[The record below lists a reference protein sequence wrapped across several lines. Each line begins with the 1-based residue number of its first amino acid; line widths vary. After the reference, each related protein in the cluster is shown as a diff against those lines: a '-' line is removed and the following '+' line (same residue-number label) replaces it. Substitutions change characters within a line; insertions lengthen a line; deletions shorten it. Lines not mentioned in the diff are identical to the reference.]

1 MASSLP
7 IGSNRTIGKDIP
19 PAKKKILYC
28 PMTDEDDHVSL
39 VSGLQL
45 LLLLLLSNTVLY
57 VL

>member
-19 PAKKKILYC
+19 PAKKILYC
-28 PMTDEDDHVSL
+28 PMTDEEDDHVSL
-39 VSGLQL
+39 VSGLR